1 MKHLIK
7 SAVSIALCSITG
19 VPAAA
24 DEKTHSYLFLGEETI
39 LTGTE
44 NCVYEIM
51 KQGVEVDE
59 NESRVFY
66 ELAQGII
73 LIYAHKYVRYRTTG
87 KVPESY
93 SEEEAEILQSG
104 EIDEFFEHCFE

>member
-7 SAVSIALCSITG
+7 SAVSIDLCSITG

-73 LIYAHKYVRYRTTG
+73 LIYAQKYVRYRTTG